1 MKEGLMKV
9 CFTLLF
15 FFAVASLHAQVSGEQ
30 LKSAS
35 SAMQSQD
42 YQGAIT
48 LYRKVLDTDPKNMEA
63 LYNSGQCY
71 LGLKNLDS
79 AKLMFENAVR
89 VAPDYANI
97 YLNLGTIYS
106 QQENYQKG
114 IENYT
119 EFIRRDSTNLGVYF
133 NRSVGYLYS
142 KRLGEAYKD
151 AVRVKTMGGSN
162 ERVAGQ
168 IDAILKIVGDRNP
181 SAKCKEF
188 TDSKNIITCTLPE
201 TWHGRTEGDDKTLQL
216 FISAEKVD
224 KPTDLFTIGASCTLI
239 QRMSKTFSELEGK
252 DPEFVAGFWDA
263 LCEKGGVFGM
273 FGYENYFFKKEIS
286 RANFTIGNFKG
297 MKIIR
302 ELQRFD
308 NSYRLKSMELITSY
322 DDKVFSVVFEAPA
335 DEFDTYLPVFE
346 KSAST
351 LKVSLK

>member
-1 MKEGLMKV
+1 MKV
-9 CFTLLF
+9 CFTMLF

-168 IDAILKIVGDRNP
+168 IDAILKILGDRNP
-181 SAKCKEF
+181 STKCKEF
-188 TDSKNIITCTLPE
+188 TDSKNIVTCTLPE
-201 TWHGRTEGDDKTLQL
+201 TWHARTEGDDKTMQL
-216 FISAEKVD
+216 FISAEKID
-224 KPTDLFTIGASCTLI
+224 KLTDLFTIGASIILI
-239 QRMSKTFSELEGK
+239 NRVSKTIPELEDK
-252 DPEFVAGFWDA
+252 DPEFVTDFWDV
-263 LCEKGGVFGM
+263 LSEKGGLFGL
-273 FGYENYFFKKEIS
+273 FGYEKYFFKKEIS
-286 RANFTIGNFKG
+286 RVNFTSGNFKG
-297 MKIIR
+297 KKIIR

-322 DDKVFSVVFEAPA
+322 DDKVFTVVFEAPA
-335 DEFDTYLPVFE
+335 NEFEAYLPVFE
-346 KSAST
+346 KAASS
-351 LKVSLK
+351 LRVSLK